1 MNFYSYYS
9 IYPLYNNSAAKVYK
23 NNNMAYFLFILQ
35 KISDNPLLNDRSTHP
50 PKKHVMKHEIS
61 AVNIAK
67 YQFNLLYLFQRF
79 LCFPIGKRTFPGRET
94 YVFRSGNVRFRPQK
108 HKK

>member
-1 MNFYSYYS
+1 
-9 IYPLYNNSAAKVYK
+9 
-23 NNNMAYFLFILQ
+23 
-35 KISDNPLLNDRSTHP
+35 
-50 PKKHVMKHEIS
+50 MKHEIS